1 MSYVNSVVDKVY
13 VINLDKD
20 TERLRRI
27 DRQLR
32 AQGIEYERFSAI
44 VGSQVASDSRLNPLC
59 NQFCTDGMKG
69 CALSHHTIWERAIE
83 HGYTSILIFEDDAIV
98 PDDLNERMRSTM
110 SRLPSQWDL
119 VYIGCRVFCNNEYHL
134 PNTILALKGA
144 LPETHDD
151 DIKKVK
157 GSLGAHAIIYRTSFL
172 KEIID
177 EPITGHIDLDMERW
191 IQEKKIK
198 AYGLYPEMVTVNDA
212 TGGSNLSDTFPP
224 ILIRALNRF
233 EFSNSLPI
241 GWFLSEN
248 LIKVAGVNLNA
259 LVFLFFLLV
268 CFAPRWLLITL
279 AVWLLIEASFSTKG
293 LSRYLLFFGL
303 GLLFQARVK
312 QNLTFNPFSKV

>member
-20 TERLRRI
+20 TERLRKI

-44 VGSQVASDSRLNPLC
+44 VGSQVASDSRITALC
-59 NQFCTDGMKG
+59 NEFCTDGIKG

-83 HGYTSILIFEDDAIV
+83 HGYTSILIFEDDAII
-98 PDDLNERMRSTM
+98 PDYLNERMRSTM
-110 SRLPSQWDL
+110 SRIPAQWDL
-119 VYIGCRVFCNNEYHL
+119 IYIGCRFFCNDDHPFSTTVL
-134 PNTILALKGA
+134 TMKGA

-157 GSLGAHAIIYRTSFL
+157 GSIGSHATIYTTRFL

-177 EPITGHIDLDMERW
+177 EPITWHIDTNIEKW
-191 IQEKKIK
+191 VQEKKAK

-224 ILIRALNRF
+224 LLITALNNF
-233 EFSNSLPI
+233 EFGNSLPI
-241 GWFLSEN
+241 GWSLSEN
-248 LIKVAGVNLNA
+248 FMKVAGVNLNA
-259 LVFLFFLLV
+259 LVLLFFLLV
-268 CFAPRWLLITL
+268 CFAPRWLLVSL

-293 LSRYLLFFGL
+293 LSRYILFFVL
-303 GLLFQARVK
+303 GLLFQFRPGK
-312 QNLTFNPFSKV
+312 NLSFNPFSKV

>member
-27 DRQLR
+27 DRQLK
-32 AQGIEYERFSAI
+32 AQGIEYERFSAV
-44 VGSQVASDSRLNPLC
+44 VGSQVASDSRITPVC

-110 SRLPSQWDL
+110 SRLPAQWDL
-119 VYIGCRVFCNNEYHL
+119 VYIGCRFFCNDDY
-134 PNTILALKGA
+134 PWSNTILTLKGA
-144 LPETHDD
+144 APEVHDD

-157 GSLGAHAIIYRTSFL
+157 GSIGSHATIYTTRFL

-177 EPITGHIDLDMERW
+177 EPITGHIDMDMERW
-191 IQEKKIK
+191 VQEKKAK

-224 ILIRALNRF
+224 LLVTALNNF
-233 EFSNSLPI
+233 EFGNSLPI
-241 GWFLSEN
+241 GWSLSEN
-248 LIKVAGVNLNA
+248 FMKVGGVNLNG
-259 LVFLFFLLV
+259 LVLLFFLVV
-268 CFAPRWLLITL
+268 CFAPMWLLAAL
-279 AVWLLIEASFSTKG
+279 AAWLLVEASVSAKG
-293 LSRYLLFFGL
+293 LGRYLLFFAF
-303 GLLFQARVK
+303 GLLFQFGRR
-312 QNLTFNPFSKV
+312 SKI